1 METDSPP
8 MPHAADLDD
17 AQLLANNDIGGL
29 LARYDSVIRNRC
41 IARLHGSLD
50 AEDVAQDVRERLLAE
65 FSRGKRY
72 GGLPYRV
79 VVHQV
84 IGWTI
89 ADHFAGRPTD
99 VPLPEGWAPVESE
112 DPASEVVSRGWVEWV
127 VAQVDGKDGQI
138 IAMRYRDLLEPAEIA
153 ERLGMEPNAVHQAIF
168 RGLRKIRGIEHA

>member
-8 MPHAADLDD
+8 MPDAADLADS
-17 AQLLANNDIGGL
+17 QSLADGDIGKL
-29 LARYDSVIRNRC
+29 LARYESVIRLRC
-41 IARLHGSLD
+41 IAQLRGSLD
-50 AEDVAQDVRERLLAE
+50 AEDVAQDVRVRLLNE
-65 FSRGKRY
+65 FRRGKRY

-84 IGWTI
+84 IGWTV
-89 ADHFAGRPTD
+89 ADYFAGRRTD
-99 VPLPEGWAPVESE
+99 APLPEDWAPVESG

-153 ERLGMEPNAVHQAIF
+153 ERLEMEPNAVHQAIY
-168 RGLRKIRGIEHA
+168 RGLGKIRELLHA